1 MLPYC
6 QYVLTHPEDELNR
19 VYHDS
24 EYGFPLEEDNLLFE
38 RLVLEINQAGL
49 SWLTILKKKENFKE
63 AYFHFNIEKV
73 AHLDTNDFARLMDNQ
88 GIIRNRL
95 KINAAIENAKRIQI
109 LQKELGSF
117 KLWLDSHSHISMEE
131 WVKLFKSNFLF
142 TGRQIVGEL
151 LMSTGYVS
159 GSHDEDCP
167 IFEKVLEKKPPWMK
181 FISSQG

>member
-38 RLVLEINQAGL
+38 RLMLEINQAGL
-49 SWLTILKKKENFKE
+49 SWLTILKKKVNFKE
-63 AYFHFNIEKV
+63 AYLHFDIEKV
-73 AHLDTNDFARLMDNQ
+73 ARFDTNDFARLMDNQ

-109 LQKELGSF
+109 LQKEFGSF

-142 TGRQIVGEL
+142 TGRQIVGEF

-167 IFEKVLEKKPPWMK
+167 IYKKVLEKKPRWMK
-181 FISSQG
+181 FMSSQG